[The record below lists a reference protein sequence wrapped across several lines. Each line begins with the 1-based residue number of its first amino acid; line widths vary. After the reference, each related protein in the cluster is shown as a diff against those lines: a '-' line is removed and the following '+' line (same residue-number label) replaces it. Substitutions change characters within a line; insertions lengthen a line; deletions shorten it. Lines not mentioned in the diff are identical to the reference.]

1 MQSPFEPQVV
11 RQAEA
16 PHTYGEHAAV
26 AAAEQAP
33 AELQPAARVATLL
46 VHEGPLHCVVAL
58 GKLQAVVF
66 EPLQSPPHTEP
77 SVAQAVRAPCGAP
90 LTAEQT
96 PRSPLTSHAWHCPE
110 QVESQQTPS
119 VQKPLVQAAALAQL
133 RPAACLGTQ
142 RPPEQ
147 NAVEMQSPFTA
158 QLVGQAVIPHR

>member
-33 AELQPAARVATLL
+33 AELQPAASVATLL

-110 QVESQQTPS
+110 QVESQHTPS
-119 VQKPLVQAAALAQL
+119 TQLPLAHALAAEHATPASSKSVQV
-133 RPAACLGTQ
+133 PAAQ
-142 RPPEQ
+142 
-147 NAVEMQSPFTA
+147 
-158 QLVGQAVIPHR
+158 